1 MNISPEESV
10 TCHRYLDAYTCLP
23 IAPFADRMTST
34 IGKETTTNATA
45 IDSNNTRSTVNSGWT
60 QSPDGRGSFDILWNC
75 ASVMILCSWSIL
87 CLNLPAPGET
97 IFVSICR
104 RLWLTALG
112 FLGPEFTLQAA
123 IGQWAAARQSV
134 EEFRGAG
141 IEGWEMIHAFFAN
154 AGGFV
159 LKTSDHPDYFVP
171 LNAKQLLHLVKSE
184 YVLLDSTENIKKTVK
199 DRNKTDGVLRAIT
212 ILQTTWFMVNFLTRL
227 IEHLPVTGLE
237 ITTVA
242 FILCALGTSVC
253 WWYKPADVTTP
264 VIISS
269 QFTIAEI
276 QNGAAVTRHDHSPLD
291 CIVSRQEWP
300 WSRSWQ
306 HWINILRWMRIEKVL
321 FVEYANEAG
330 DGTYITRI
338 ENTYWYELNGGYM
351 STFALMSISYPVI
364 FLSSWNETFPTHVEQ
379 FLWRIS
385 CVALAATIVIY
396 FVVVVLWCSE
406 SEEERKIRREIWE
419 QKAARRQRVSSE
431 QLHGAS
437 RFNQLLHKT
446 TSLQWLYDSKAK
458 IINNSKTNDP
468 LLDVNPKAQVSMYVC
483 AFIYCCARTYL
494 YIADLTQ
501 LRSMPKGAYETVHWP
516 SWFPHIE

>member
-1 MNISPEESV
+1 MV
-10 TCHRYLDAYTCLP
+10 
-23 IAPFADRMTST
+23 ST
-34 IGKETTTNATA
+34 IGKEATTNATA
-45 IDSNNTRSTVNSGWT
+45 INSNNTKSTANSGWT

-97 IFVSICR
+97 VFVGICR
-104 RLWLTALG
+104 RLSLTALG
-112 FLGPEFTLQAA
+112 FLGPEFILQAA

-134 EEFRGAG
+134 KEFSGAG

-154 AGGFV
+154 AGGANTFSWIR
-159 LKTSDHPDYFVP
+159 LRT
-171 LNAKQLLHLVKSE
+171 L
-184 YVLLDSTENIKKTVK
+184 KKTVK

-227 IEHLPVTGLE
+227 MEQLPVTGLE

-253 WWYKPADVTTP
+253 WWYKPADVTTSI
-264 VIISS
+264 IISS

-276 QNGAAVTRHDHSPLD
+276 QNGATVTRHDHSPLD
-291 CIVSRQEWP
+291 CIVPRQEWP
-300 WSRSWQ
+300 WSRFWQ

-330 DGTYITRI
+330 DGAYITRI
-338 ENTYWYELNGGYM
+338 ENTYC
-351 STFALMSISYPVI
+351 YPVI

-379 FLWRIS
+379 LLWRIS

-396 FVVVVLWCSE
+396 FIIVVLWCSE
-406 SEEERKIRREIWE
+406 SDDERKVRREIRE
-419 QKAARRQRVSSE
+419 QKAARRQRISSGI
-431 QLHGAS
+431 LHGAS
-437 RFNQLLHKT
+437 QFNQVLYKT
-446 TSLQWLYDSKAK
+446 TSLQWWYDSKAK

-468 LLDVNPKAQVSMYVC
+468 LLDVNPKAQ
-483 AFIYCCARTYL
+483 IT
-494 YIADLTQ
+494 DLTQ